1 MKKLINLIVEKREE
15 NGETYFLATS
25 DDVQGLVV
33 EWETLEGTIEL
44 AHDLAKDLLAVQK
57 ENKYSSLRKI
67 FSYSL
72 MVEA

>member
-44 AHDLAKDLLAVQK
+44 AHDIAKDLLAM
-57 ENKYSSLRKI
+57 Y
-67 FSYSL
+67 
-72 MVEA
+72 